1 MPAIRVLLADD
12 HDLVRA
18 GLRALLQG
26 MSGLEVVAEAGNG
39 REALH
44 GIKVHRPDVV
54 LMDIMM
60 PELNGLDATA
70 RAAAAFPDV
79 RVLILSMNAGEE
91 YVLPALRAG
100 AAGYLPKNSSPFE
113 LELAIRTVARGQS
126 YLSSAVSK
134 HVIARCLQRSADTIS
149 SLERLTPRQRETLQ
163 LIAEGHTAKG
173 IAQRLNISL
182 RTAELHRTQLMEALD
197 IHDVAGLVRY
207 AIRMGLIAPGA

>member
-1 MPAIRVLLADD
+1 MTIRLLLADD

-26 MSGLEVVAEAGNG
+26 VSGLEIVAEAGNG
-39 REALH
+39 RKALQLIEIH
-44 GIKVHRPDVV
+44 HPDVV

-60 PELNGLDATA
+60 PDLNGLDATA
-70 RAAAAFPDV
+70 RIAATFPNV

-100 AAGYLPKNSSPFE
+100 AAGYLPKNSSPSE
-113 LELAIRTVARGQS
+113 LELAIRTVARGDP

-134 HVIARCLQRSADTIS
+134 HVIDLCLQHTAPSTT

-163 LIAEGHTAKG
+163 LTAEGHTAKS
-173 IAQRLNISL
+173 IAQRLNISV
-182 RTAELHRTQLMEALD
+182 RMAELHRTQLMKALD

-207 AIRMGLIAPGA
+207 AIRMGLINPGA

>member
-1 MPAIRVLLADD
+1 MTIRVLLADD

-18 GLRALLQG
+18 GLRALLQ
-26 MSGLEVVAEAGNG
+26 SVNGLEIVAEAGDG
-39 REALH
+39 REALQL
-44 GIKVHRPDVV
+44 IAVHRPDVV

-60 PELNGLDATA
+60 PDLNGLDATA
-70 RAAAAFPDV
+70 RVAASFPSV
-79 RVLILSMNAGEE
+79 RVVILSMNAGEE

-100 AAGYLPKNSSPFE
+100 AAGYLPKNSTPSE
-113 LELAIRTVARGQS
+113 LEFAIRTVARGQP
-126 YLSSAVSK
+126 YLSSAVSR
-134 HVIARCLQRSADTIS
+134 HVIDRCLQHTAHATT

-173 IAQRLNISL
+173 IAQRLNISV

-207 AIRMGLIAPGA
+207 AIRMGLISPDV

>member
-26 MSGLEVVAEAGNG
+26 VDGLEVIAEAGNG
-39 REALH
+39 REALE
-44 GIKVHRPDVV
+44 GIKMHQPDVV

-100 AAGYLPKNSSPFE
+100 AAGYLPKNSSPSE

-134 HVIARCLQRSADTIS
+134 HVIARCLQHSADTIS

-173 IAQRLNISL
+173 IAQRLNISV

-207 AIRMGLIAPGA
+207 AIRMGLIAPGT

>member
-26 MSGLEVVAEAGNG
+26 VSGLQVVAEAGTG
-39 REALH
+39 REALQL
-44 GIKVHRPDVV
+44 IEMHRPDVV
-54 LMDIMM
+54 LMDVMM

-70 RAAAAFPDV
+70 RVAASFPDV

-113 LELAIRTVARGQS
+113 LELAIRTVARGQP

-134 HVIARCLQRSADTIS
+134 HVIARCLHDSANMIS

-163 LIAEGHTAKG
+163 LIAEGQTAKG
-173 IAQRLNISL
+173 IAQRLNISV

-197 IHDVAGLVRY
+197 IHEVAGLVRY
-207 AIRMGLIAPGA
+207 AIRMGLVTPGA